1 MTKERLLAKT
11 LRAEI
16 TAHYCNPNA
25 LRGQPRPTRVDS
37 ALDDQT
43 CSRAR
48 ASITSWSNYAPTP
61 LHPLPALAH
70 EIGIGQ
76 LLYKDEATRFGLGS
90 FKALGGAYGVLH
102 CVAQE
107 ISVRSS
113 TPTDIDAL
121 MTGQLSEAAAEIT
134 VVTAT
139 DGNHGRSV
147 AWGAG
152 NVGCKC
158 VIYMHAE
165 VSPGRQS
172 AVEAFGAEV
181 VRVPGDYGESARQA
195 AQDAAENDWLLV
207 SDTAWSGYTEIPRAI
222 MAGYTVMSS
231 EAMDQL
237 PPATTPTH
245 VFVQGGC
252 GGLAGAVCTDLW
264 HRYESRRPR
273 FIVVEPV
280 PADCLFQSA
289 VAGAMVNISVTRESV
304 MGGLSCGEVS
314 LLGWDILESGA
325 DHFLTIE
332 DDAVGPLMKQLA
344 QGTGDD
350 PRIVAG
356 EAAVAGLAGCI
367 AARADADLC
376 QTLALNEQS
385 TVLVFGT
392 EGATDPTVYRQ
403 LVGSAA
409 DDLL

>member
-1 MTKERLLAKT
+1 MTQKRTLAKT
-11 LRAEI
+11 LGAEI
-16 TAHYCNPNA
+16 AKHHVNLKA
-25 LRGQPRPTRVDS
+25 IPRQSRPQIVDS

-48 ASITSWSNYAPTP
+48 TAITSWPTYASTP
-61 LHPLPALAH
+61 LHNLRGFAD
-70 EIGIGQ
+70 EIGIAQ
-76 LLYKDEATRFGLGS
+76 LFYKDEATRFGLGS
-90 FKALGGAYGVLH
+90 FKALGGAYAVLH
-102 CVAQE
+102 SVAQK
-107 ISVRSS
+107 ISKQRG
-113 TPTDIDAL
+113 TATDIEAL
-121 MTGQLSEAAAEIT
+121 MADHLNEAAGEIT

-147 AWGAG
+147 AWGAK
-152 NVGCKC
+152 NVGCRC

-172 AVEAFGAEV
+172 AVEAFGAQV
-181 VRVPGDYGESARQA
+181 VRVEGDYGESVRQA
-195 AQDAAENDWLLV
+195 AQDAATNDWLLV
-207 SDTAWSGYTEIPRAI
+207 SDTAWPGYTDIPRLV
-222 MAGYTVMSS
+222 MAGYTVMST
-231 EAMDQL
+231 EAMNQL
-237 PPATTPTH
+237 PPTVTPTH
-245 VFVQGGC
+245 VFIQGGC
-252 GGLAGAVCTDLW
+252 GGLAGAVCVDLW
-264 HRYESRRPR
+264 HRYEAQRPL
-273 FIVVEPV
+273 FIVAEPV

-289 VAGAMVNISVTRESV
+289 VAGQLVNISVTRESI

>member
-1 MTKERLLAKT
+1 MTQKRFLAKT
-11 LRAEI
+11 LGAEI
-16 TAHYCNPNA
+16 AKHHFNLKA
-25 LRGQPRPTRVDS
+25 IPRQSRPEIVDS
-37 ALDDQT
+37 ALDIRT

-48 ASITSWSNYAPTP
+48 ASITSWPTYAPTP
-61 LHPLPALAH
+61 LHPLPALAD

-90 FKALGGAYGVLH
+90 FKALGGAYAVLQ

-121 MTGQLSEAAAEIT
+121 MTGQLSEATAEIT

-147 AWGAG
+147 AWGAR

-195 AQDAAENDWLLV
+195 AQDAAANGWLLV
-207 SDTAWSGYTEIPRAI
+207 SDTAWPGYTEIPRTV
-222 MAGYTVMSS
+222 MAGYTVMST

-237 PPATTPTH
+237 PPTTTPTH
-245 VFVQGGC
+245 VFIQGGC
-252 GGLAGAVCTDLW
+252 GGLAGAVCADLW
-264 HRYESRRPR
+264 HRYDARRPQ

-289 VAGAMVNISVTRESV
+289 VAGAVVNISVTRESV

-314 LLGWDILESGA
+314 LLGWDILEVGA

-332 DDAVGPLMKQLA
+332 DDAVGPLMKHLA

>member
-1 MTKERLLAKT
+1 MTQKRLLAKT

-16 TAHYCNPNA
+16 AAQYCNPNA
-25 LRGQPRPTRVDS
+25 LRGQARPARVDS

-48 ASITSWSNYAPTP
+48 AAITSWSNYAPTP
-61 LHPLPALAH
+61 LHSLPALAH

-76 LLYKDEATRFGLGS
+76 LLYKDESTRFGLGS
-90 FKALGGAYGVLH
+90 FKALGGAYAVLH
-102 CVAQE
+102 SVAQE
-107 ISVRSS
+107 ISVRGS
-113 TPTDIDAL
+113 TATDIKAL
-121 MTGQLSEAAAEIT
+121 MTGQLSEAAGEIT
-134 VVTAT
+134 VATAT

-195 AQDAAENDWLLV
+195 AQDAAANGWLLV
-207 SDTAWSGYTEIPRAI
+207 SDTAWPGYTEIPRAV
-222 MAGYTVMSS
+222 MAGYTVMST

-237 PPATTPTH
+237 PATTPTH

-252 GGLAGAVCTDLW
+252 GGLAGAVCADLW
-264 HRYESRRPR
+264 HRYESQRPR
-273 FIVVEPV
+273 FVVVEPV

-289 VAGAMVNISVTRESV
+289 VAGAVVNISVTRESV

-344 QGTGDD
+344 QGRGDD

>member
-1 MTKERLLAKT
+1 MTQKRLLAKT

-16 TAHYCNPNA
+16 AAQYCNPNA
-25 LRGQPRPTRVDS
+25 LRGQARPARVDS

-48 ASITSWSNYAPTP
+48 AAITSWSNYAPTP
-61 LHPLPALAH
+61 LHSLPALAH

-76 LLYKDEATRFGLGS
+76 LLYKDESTRFGLGS
-90 FKALGGAYGVLH
+90 FKALGGAYAVLH
-102 CVAQE
+102 SVAQE
-107 ISVRSS
+107 ISVRGS
-113 TPTDIDAL
+113 TATDIKAL
-121 MTGQLSEAAAEIT
+121 MTGQLSEAAGEIT
-134 VVTAT
+134 VATAT

-195 AQDAAENDWLLV
+195 AQDAAANGWLLV
-207 SDTAWSGYTEIPRAI
+207 SDTAWPGYTEIPRAV
-222 MAGYTVMSS
+222 MAGYTVMST

-237 PPATTPTH
+237 PATTPTH

-264 HRYESRRPR
+264 HRYESQRPR
-273 FIVVEPV
+273 FVVVEPV

-289 VAGAMVNISVTRESV
+289 VAGAVVNISVTRESV

-344 QGTGDD
+344 QGRGDD

-385 TVLVFGT
+385 TVLIFGT

>member
-1 MTKERLLAKT
+1 MTQKRLLAKT

-16 TAHYCNPNA
+16 AAQYCNPNA
-25 LRGQPRPTRVDS
+25 LRGQARPARVDS

-48 ASITSWSNYAPTP
+48 AAITSWSNYAPTP
-61 LHPLPALAH
+61 LHSLPALAH

-76 LLYKDEATRFGLGS
+76 LLYKDESTRFGLGS
-90 FKALGGAYGVLH
+90 FKALGGAYAVLH
-102 CVAQE
+102 SVAQE
-107 ISVRSS
+107 ISVRGS
-113 TPTDIDAL
+113 TATDIEAL
-121 MTGQLSEAAAEIT
+121 MTGQLSQAAGEIT

-147 AWGAG
+147 AWGAR
-152 NVGCKC
+152 NVGCRC
-158 VIYMHAE
+158 MIYMHAE

-172 AVEAFGAEV
+172 AVESLGAEV
-181 VRVPGDYGESARQA
+181 IRVAGDYGESVRQA
-195 AQDAAENDWLLV
+195 ARDAAANNWLLV
-207 SDTAWSGYTEIPRAI
+207 SDTAWPGYTDIPRAV
-222 MAGYTVMSS
+222 MAGYTVMST
-231 EAMDQL
+231 EAMNQL
-237 PPATTPTH
+237 PPASTPTH
-245 VFVQGGC
+245 VFIQGGC
-252 GGLAGAVCTDLW
+252 GGLAGAVCADLW
-264 HRYESRRPR
+264 HRYDAQRPR

-289 VAGAMVNISVTRESV
+289 VAGQLVNISVTRESV
-304 MGGLSCGEVS
+304 MAGLSCGEVS

-332 DDAVGPLMKQLA
+332 DDAVGPLMKRLA
-344 QGTGDD
+344 QGRGDD

-409 DDLL
+409 DALL

>member
-1 MTKERLLAKT
+1 MTQKRLLAKT

-16 TAHYCNPNA
+16 AAQYCNPNA
-25 LRGQPRPTRVDS
+25 LRGQARPARVDS

-48 ASITSWSNYAPTP
+48 AAITSWSNYAPTP
-61 LHPLPALAH
+61 LHSLPALAH

-76 LLYKDEATRFGLGS
+76 LLYKDESTRFGLGS
-90 FKALGGAYGVLH
+90 FKALGGAYAVLH
-102 CVAQE
+102 SVAQE
-107 ISVRSS
+107 ISVRGS
-113 TPTDIDAL
+113 TATDIEAL
-121 MTGQLSEAAAEIT
+121 MTGQLSQAAGEIT

-147 AWGAG
+147 AWGAR
-152 NVGCKC
+152 NVGCRC
-158 VIYMHAE
+158 IIYMHAE

-172 AVEAFGAEV
+172 AVESLGAEV
-181 VRVPGDYGESARQA
+181 IRVAGDYGESVRQA
-195 AQDAAENDWLLV
+195 ARDAAANNWLLV
-207 SDTAWSGYTEIPRAI
+207 SDTAWPGYTDIPRAV
-222 MAGYTVMSS
+222 MAGYTVMST
-231 EAMDQL
+231 EAMNQL
-237 PPATTPTH
+237 PPASTPTH
-245 VFVQGGC
+245 VFIQGGC
-252 GGLAGAVCTDLW
+252 GGLAGAVCADLW
-264 HRYESRRPR
+264 HRYDAQRPR

-289 VAGAMVNISVTRESV
+289 VAGQLVNISVTRESV
-304 MGGLSCGEVS
+304 MAGLSCGEVS

-332 DDAVGPLMKQLA
+332 DDAVGPLMKRLA
-344 QGTGDD
+344 QGRGDD

>member
-1 MTKERLLAKT
+1 MTQKRLLAKT

-16 TAHYCNPNA
+16 AAQYCNPNA
-25 LRGQPRPTRVDS
+25 LRGQARPARVDS

-48 ASITSWSNYAPTP
+48 AAITSWSNYAPTP
-61 LHPLPALAH
+61 LHSLPALAH

-76 LLYKDEATRFGLGS
+76 LLYKDESTRFGLGS
-90 FKALGGAYGVLH
+90 FKALGGAYAVLH
-102 CVAQE
+102 SVAQE
-107 ISVRSS
+107 ISVRGS
-113 TPTDIDAL
+113 TATDIKAL
-121 MTGQLSEAAAEIT
+121 MTGQLSEAAGEIT
-134 VVTAT
+134 VATAT

-195 AQDAAENDWLLV
+195 AQDAAANGWLLV
-207 SDTAWSGYTEIPRAI
+207 SDTAWPGYTEIPRAV
-222 MAGYTVMSS
+222 MAGYTVMST

-237 PPATTPTH
+237 PATTPTH

-252 GGLAGAVCTDLW
+252 GGLAGAVCADLW
-264 HRYESRRPR
+264 HRYESQRPR
-273 FIVVEPV
+273 FVVVEPV

-289 VAGAMVNISVTRESV
+289 VAGAVVNISVTRESV

>member
-1 MTKERLLAKT
+1 MTQKRILAKT
-11 LRAEI
+11 LGAEI
-16 TAHYCNPNA
+16 AKHHFNLKA
-25 LRGQPRPTRVDS
+25 IPRQSRPEIVDS
-37 ALDDQT
+37 ALDIQT

-48 ASITSWSNYAPTP
+48 ASITSWPTYAPTP
-61 LHPLPALAH
+61 LHNLPALAD
-70 EIGIGQ
+70 EIGIAQ
-76 LLYKDEATRFGLGS
+76 LFYKDEATRLGLGS
-90 FKALGGAYGVLH
+90 FKALGGAYAVLH

-107 ISVRSS
+107 ISVRGS
-113 TPTDIDAL
+113 TATNIEAL
-121 MTGQLSEAAAEIT
+121 MAGQLSQAAGEIT

-147 AWGAG
+147 AWGAR
-152 NVGCKC
+152 NVGCRC
-158 VIYMHAE
+158 IIYMHAE
-165 VSPGRQS
+165 VSSGRQS
-172 AVEAFGAEV
+172 AVESLGAEV
-181 VRVPGDYGESARQA
+181 IRVAGDYGDSVRQA
-195 AQDAAENDWLLV
+195 ARDAAANNWLLV
-207 SDTAWSGYTEIPRAI
+207 SDTAWPGYTDIPRAV
-222 MAGYTVMSS
+222 MAGYTVMST
-231 EAMDQL
+231 EAMNQL
-237 PPATTPTH
+237 PPASTPTH
-245 VFVQGGC
+245 VFIQGGC
-252 GGLAGAVCTDLW
+252 GGLAGAVCADLW
-264 HRYESRRPR
+264 HRYDTQRPR

-289 VAGAMVNISVTRESV
+289 VAGAVVNISVTRESV

-392 EGATDPTVYRQ
+392 EGATDPTIYRQ

>member
-1 MTKERLLAKT
+1 MTQKRFLAKT
-11 LRAEI
+11 LGAEI
-16 TAHYCNPNA
+16 AKHHFNLKA
-25 LRGQPRPTRVDS
+25 IPRQSRPEIVDS
-37 ALDDQT
+37 ALDIQT

-48 ASITSWSNYAPTP
+48 ASITSWPTYAPTP
-61 LHPLPALAH
+61 LHNLPALAD
-70 EIGIGQ
+70 EIGIAQ
-76 LLYKDEATRFGLGS
+76 LFYKDEATRLGLGS
-90 FKALGGAYGVLH
+90 FKALGGAYAVLH
-102 CVAQE
+102 SVAQE
-107 ISVRSS
+107 ISVRGS
-113 TPTDIDAL
+113 TATDIEAL
-121 MTGQLSEAAAEIT
+121 MAGQLSQAAGEIT

-147 AWGAG
+147 AWGAR
-152 NVGCKC
+152 NVGCRC
-158 VIYMHAE
+158 IIYMHAE

-172 AVEAFGAEV
+172 AVESLGAEV
-181 VRVPGDYGESARQA
+181 IRVAGDYGDSVRQA
-195 AQDAAENDWLLV
+195 ARDAAANNWLLV
-207 SDTAWSGYTEIPRAI
+207 SDTAWPGYTDIPRAV
-222 MAGYTVMSS
+222 MAGYTVMST
-231 EAMDQL
+231 EAMNQL
-237 PPATTPTH
+237 PPASTPTH
-245 VFVQGGC
+245 VFIQGGC
-252 GGLAGAVCTDLW
+252 GGLAGAVCADLW
-264 HRYESRRPR
+264 HRYDTQRPR

-289 VAGAMVNISVTRESV
+289 VAGAVVNISVTRESV

-332 DDAVGPLMKQLA
+332 DDAVGPLMKRLA
-344 QGTGDD
+344 QGRGDD

>member
-1 MTKERLLAKT
+1 MTQKRLLAKT

-16 TAHYCNPNA
+16 AAQYCNPNA
-25 LRGQPRPTRVDS
+25 LRGQARPARVDS

-48 ASITSWSNYAPTP
+48 AAITSWSNYAPTP
-61 LHPLPALAH
+61 LHSLPALAH

-76 LLYKDEATRFGLGS
+76 LLYKDESTRFGLGS
-90 FKALGGAYGVLH
+90 FKALGGAYAVLH
-102 CVAQE
+102 SVAQE
-107 ISVRSS
+107 ISVRGS
-113 TPTDIDAL
+113 TATDIKAL
-121 MTGQLSEAAAEIT
+121 MTGQLSEAAGEIT
-134 VVTAT
+134 VATAT

-172 AVEAFGAEV
+172 AVEAYCVEV

-195 AQDAAENDWLLV
+195 AQDAAANGWLLV
-207 SDTAWSGYTEIPRAI
+207 SDTAWPGYTEIPRAV
-222 MAGYTVMSS
+222 MAGYTVMST

-237 PPATTPTH
+237 PATTPTH

-264 HRYESRRPR
+264 HRYESQRPR
-273 FIVVEPV
+273 FVVVEPV

-289 VAGAMVNISVTRESV
+289 VAGAVVNISVTRESV

-344 QGTGDD
+344 QGRGDD

>member
-1 MTKERLLAKT
+1 MTQKRILAKT
-11 LRAEI
+11 LGAEI
-16 TAHYCNPNA
+16 AKHHVNLKAIPK
-25 LRGQPRPTRVDS
+25 QSRPEIVDS

-48 ASITSWSNYAPTP
+48 TAITSWPTYASTP
-61 LHPLPALAH
+61 LHNLRGFAD
-70 EIGIGQ
+70 EIGIAQ
-76 LLYKDEATRFGLGS
+76 LFYKDEATRFGLGS
-90 FKALGGAYGVLH
+90 FKALGGAYAVLH
-102 CVAQE
+102 SVAQE
-107 ISVRSS
+107 ISKQRG
-113 TPTDIDAL
+113 TATDIEAL
-121 MTGQLSEAAAEIT
+121 MADHLNEVAGEIT

-147 AWGAG
+147 AWGAK

-158 VIYMHAE
+158 IIYMHAE

-172 AVEAFGAEV
+172 AVEAFGAQV
-181 VRVPGDYGESARQA
+181 VRVAGDYGESVRKA
-195 AQDAAENDWLLV
+195 AQDAAANNWLLV
-207 SDTAWSGYTEIPRAI
+207 SDTAWPGYTDIPRSV
-222 MAGYTVMSS
+222 MAGYTVMST
-231 EAMDQL
+231 EAMNQL
-237 PPATTPTH
+237 PPTVTPTH

-252 GGLAGAVCTDLW
+252 GGLAGAVCVDLW
-264 HRYESRRPR
+264 HRYAAQRPL

-289 VAGAMVNISVTRESV
+289 VAGQLVNISVKRESI

-314 LLGWDILESGA
+314 LLGWDILKSGA

-332 DDAVGPLMKQLA
+332 DDAIGPLMKRLA
-344 QGTGDD
+344 QGTSDD

-367 AARADADLC
+367 AACADTDLR
-376 QTLALNEQS
+376 QNLDLNENS
-385 TVLVFGT
+385 SVLVFGT

-403 LVGSAA
+403 LVGSVA

>member
-1 MTKERLLAKT
+1 MTQKRILAKT
-11 LRAEI
+11 LGAEI
-16 TAHYCNPNA
+16 AKHHFNLKA
-25 LRGQPRPTRVDS
+25 IPRQSRPEIVDS
-37 ALDDQT
+37 ALDIQT
-43 CSRAR
+43 CSRAK
-48 ASITSWSNYAPTP
+48 ASITSWPTYAPTP
-61 LHPLPALAH
+61 LHNLPALAD
-70 EIGIGQ
+70 EIGIAQ
-76 LLYKDEATRFGLGS
+76 LFYKDEATRLGLGS
-90 FKALGGAYGVLH
+90 FKALGGAYAVLH
-102 CVAQE
+102 SVAQE
-107 ISVRSS
+107 ISVRGS
-113 TPTDIDAL
+113 TATDIEAL
-121 MTGQLSEAAAEIT
+121 MAGQLSQAAEIT

-147 AWGAG
+147 AWGAR
-152 NVGCKC
+152 NVGCRC
-158 VIYMHAE
+158 IIYMHAE

-172 AVEAFGAEV
+172 AVESLGAEV
-181 VRVPGDYGESARQA
+181 IRVAGDYGDSVRQA
-195 AQDAAENDWLLV
+195 ARDAAANNWLLV
-207 SDTAWSGYTEIPRAI
+207 SDTAWPGYTDIPRAV
-222 MAGYTVMSS
+222 MAGYTVMST
-231 EAMDQL
+231 EAMNQL
-237 PPATTPTH
+237 PPASTPTH
-245 VFVQGGC
+245 VFIQGGC
-252 GGLAGAVCTDLW
+252 GGLAGAVCADLW
-264 HRYESRRPR
+264 HRYDTQRPR

-289 VAGAMVNISVTRESV
+289 VAGAVVNISVTRESV

-392 EGATDPTVYRQ
+392 EGATDPTIYRQ

>member
-1 MTKERLLAKT
+1 MTQKRLLAKT

-16 TAHYCNPNA
+16 AAQYCNPNA
-25 LRGQPRPTRVDS
+25 LRGQARPARVDS

-48 ASITSWSNYAPTP
+48 AAITSWSNYAPTP
-61 LHPLPALAH
+61 LHSLPALAH

-76 LLYKDEATRFGLGS
+76 LLYKDESTRFGLGS
-90 FKALGGAYGVLH
+90 FKALGGAYAVLH
-102 CVAQE
+102 SVAQE
-107 ISVRSS
+107 ISVRGS
-113 TPTDIDAL
+113 TATDIKAL
-121 MTGQLSEAAAEIT
+121 MTGQLSEAAGEIT
-134 VVTAT
+134 VATAT

-195 AQDAAENDWLLV
+195 AQDAAANGWLLV
-207 SDTAWSGYTEIPRAI
+207 SDTAWPGYTEIPRAV
-222 MAGYTVMSS
+222 MAGYTVMST

-237 PPATTPTH
+237 PATTPTH

-252 GGLAGAVCTDLW
+252 GGLAGAVCADLW
-264 HRYESRRPR
+264 HRYESQRPR

-289 VAGAMVNISVTRESV
+289 VAGAVVNISVTRESV

-344 QGTGDD
+344 QGRGDD

>member
-1 MTKERLLAKT
+1 MTQKRLLAKT

-16 TAHYCNPNA
+16 AAQYCNPNA
-25 LRGQPRPTRVDS
+25 LRGQARPARVDS

-48 ASITSWSNYAPTP
+48 AAITSWSNYAPTP
-61 LHPLPALAH
+61 LHSLPALAH

-76 LLYKDEATRFGLGS
+76 LLYKDESTRFGLGS
-90 FKALGGAYGVLH
+90 FKALGGAYAVLH
-102 CVAQE
+102 SVAQE
-107 ISVRSS
+107 ISVRGS
-113 TPTDIDAL
+113 TATDIKAL
-121 MTGQLSEAAAEIT
+121 MTGQLSEAAGEIT
-134 VVTAT
+134 VATAT

-195 AQDAAENDWLLV
+195 AQDAAANGWLLV
-207 SDTAWSGYTEIPRAI
+207 SDTAWPGYTEIPRAV
-222 MAGYTVMSS
+222 MAGYTVMST

-237 PPATTPTH
+237 PATTPTH

-264 HRYESRRPR
+264 HRYESQRPR

-289 VAGAMVNISVTRESV
+289 VAGAVVNISVTRESV

-344 QGTGDD
+344 QGRGDD

>member
-1 MTKERLLAKT
+1 MTQKRLLAKT

-16 TAHYCNPNA
+16 AAQYCNPNA
-25 LRGQPRPTRVDS
+25 LRGQARPARVDS

-48 ASITSWSNYAPTP
+48 AAITSWSNYAPTP
-61 LHPLPALAH
+61 LHSLPALAH

-76 LLYKDEATRFGLGS
+76 LLYKDESTRFGLGS
-90 FKALGGAYGVLH
+90 FKALGGAYAVLH
-102 CVAQE
+102 SVAQE
-107 ISVRSS
+107 ISVRGS
-113 TPTDIDAL
+113 TATDIKAL
-121 MTGQLSEAAAEIT
+121 MTGQLSEAAGEIT
-134 VVTAT
+134 VATAT

-195 AQDAAENDWLLV
+195 AQDAAANGWLLV
-207 SDTAWSGYTEIPRAI
+207 SDTAWPGYTEIPRAV
-222 MAGYTVMSS
+222 MAGYTVMST

-237 PPATTPTH
+237 PATTPTH

-264 HRYESRRPR
+264 HRYESQRPR
-273 FIVVEPV
+273 FVVVEPV

-289 VAGAMVNISVTRESV
+289 VAGAVVNISVTRESV

>member
-1 MTKERLLAKT
+1 MTQKRLLAKT

-16 TAHYCNPNA
+16 AAQYCNPNA
-25 LRGQPRPTRVDS
+25 LRGQARPARVDS

-48 ASITSWSNYAPTP
+48 AAITSWSNYAPTP
-61 LHPLPALAH
+61 LHSLPALAH

-76 LLYKDEATRFGLGS
+76 LLYKDESTRFGLGS
-90 FKALGGAYGVLH
+90 FKALGGAYAVLH
-102 CVAQE
+102 SVAQE
-107 ISVRSS
+107 ISVRGS
-113 TPTDIDAL
+113 TATDIKAL
-121 MTGQLSEAAAEIT
+121 MTGQLSEAAGEIT
-134 VVTAT
+134 VATAT

-195 AQDAAENDWLLV
+195 AQDAAANGWLLV
-207 SDTAWSGYTEIPRAI
+207 SDTAWPGYTEIPRAV
-222 MAGYTVMSS
+222 MAGYTVMST

-237 PPATTPTH
+237 PATTPTH

-264 HRYESRRPR
+264 HRYESQRPR
-273 FIVVEPV
+273 FVVVEPV

-289 VAGAMVNISVTRESV
+289 VAGAVVNISVTRESV

-344 QGTGDD
+344 QGRGDD

>member
-1 MTKERLLAKT
+1 MTQKRLLAKT

-16 TAHYCNPNA
+16 AAQYCNPNA
-25 LRGQPRPTRVDS
+25 LRGQARPARVDS

-48 ASITSWSNYAPTP
+48 AAITSWSNYAPTP
-61 LHPLPALAH
+61 LHSLPALAH

-76 LLYKDEATRFGLGS
+76 LLYKDESTRFGLGS
-90 FKALGGAYGVLH
+90 FKALGGAYAVLH
-102 CVAQE
+102 SVAQE
-107 ISVRSS
+107 ISVRGS
-113 TPTDIDAL
+113 TATDIKAL
-121 MTGQLSEAAAEIT
+121 MTGQLSEAAGEIT
-134 VVTAT
+134 VATAT

-195 AQDAAENDWLLV
+195 AQDAAANGWLLV
-207 SDTAWSGYTEIPRAI
+207 SDTAWPGYTEIPRAV
-222 MAGYTVMSS
+222 MAGYTVMST

-237 PPATTPTH
+237 PATTPTH

-252 GGLAGAVCTDLW
+252 GGLAGAVCADLW
-264 HRYESRRPR
+264 HRYESQRPR

-289 VAGAMVNISVTRESV
+289 VAGAVVNISVTRESV